1 MFVAGGAAT
10 IAKKMVFQVLDRL
23 VVPLLSAYGA
33 IVPALIT
40 YINDPTGG
48 EAPQTNKQGL
58 IDACVQSGIGIA
70 MAQA

>member
-1 MFVAGGAAT
+1 
-10 IAKKMVFQVLDRL
+10 MVFQVLDRL

-40 YINDPTGG
+40 YINDPKGG
-48 EAPQTNKQGL
+48 EAPQTNQQAL
-58 IDACVQSGIGIA
+58 IDACIQSGIGIA